1 MTKRYLSAK
10 EVAELLGI
18 AESTAY
24 AVIREWNKE
33 LKSEGY
39 FTKAGSIPRAYFEK
53 KYSMKELSDADLW
66 YMEIKQTIDLRNGLV
81 HPKSVVQVTYT
92 QIEKA
97 LWSVLNTVNVLYLAV
112 YKRKVPIYNYGI
124 QAKVLGE

>member
-1 MTKRYLSAK
+1 MTNHYLSAK

-39 FTKAGSIPRAYFEK
+39 FTKAGSI
-53 KYSMKELSDADLW
+53 
-66 YMEIKQTIDLRNGLV
+66 
-81 HPKSVVQVTYT
+81 
-92 QIEKA
+92 
-97 LWSVLNTVNVLYLAV
+97 WSVESGS
-112 YKRKVPIYNYGI
+112 KVFGHLLIHR
-124 QAKVLGE
+124 GEWMHWLLMTR

>member
-24 AVIREWNKE
+24 AVIRGWNKE

-39 FTKAGSIPRAYFEK
+39 FTKAGFLFQEPTSKRSAT
-53 KYSMKELSDADLW
+53 DLA
-66 YMEIKQTIDLRNGLV
+66 KRN
-81 HPKSVVQVTYT
+81 
-92 QIEKA
+92 
-97 LWSVLNTVNVLYLAV
+97 
-112 YKRKVPIYNYGI
+112 R
-124 QAKVLGE
+124 